1 MATIQQSMSL
11 YDGVTGPLRQMQQAM
26 ALTLNTFES
35 MQNSISENVAIDFG
49 TQELEMARN
58 AVNQLGA
65 EMVRIQQEQEDM
77 IRKQE
82 EFTQSV
88 RRSESRMNRLG
99 SAAIAVNQGLEL
111 MQRIGNGINGFMK
124 QADEAAMINSRIG
137 MMNDGLKYFLL

>member
-77 IRKQE
+77 TPKTRRIHSISPAQRK
-82 EFTQSV
+82 
-88 RRSESRMNRLG
+88 
-99 SAAIAVNQGLEL
+99 
-111 MQRIGNGINGFMK
+111 
-124 QADEAAMINSRIG
+124 
-137 MMNDGLKYFLL
+137 

>member
-65 EMVRIQQEQEDM
+65 ELSLQ
-77 IRKQE
+77 
-82 EFTQSV
+82 
-88 RRSESRMNRLG
+88 
-99 SAAIAVNQGLEL
+99 IAL
-111 MQRIGNGINGFMK
+111 MSLAPSFFVIYLF
-124 QADEAAMINSRIG
+124 
-137 MMNDGLKYFLL
+137 LVFLLCQFL